1 MDISISE
8 DEEPTTKRPKS
19 DNTLNSSAP
28 EAHDSEVS
36 NTQVTAAN
44 SGFKVHSRALRD
56 QRKLL
61 RNTGKEYTTIR
72 GKINPGRKT

>member
-1 MDISISE
+1 MKN
-8 DEEPTTKRPKS
+8 PRPKS
-19 DNTLNSSAP
+19 GNTFISSDL
-28 EAHDSEVS
+28 EVRDSEVS

-61 RNTGKEYTTIR
+61 GNTGKEYTTIR

>member
-44 SGFKVHSRALRD
+44 YGFKVHSRPLRD
-56 QRKLL
+56 QRMLL
-61 RNTGKEYTTIR
+61 RNTGKEYTTIG